1 MKKLLLIIL
10 MTLPFSIFSQQ
21 VLGKW
26 KTIDDET
33 GKAKSVVEIFK
44 ATDGKIYG
52 KIVKILT
59 PGQENKKCT
68 ECDGSN
74 KNKPIVGMII
84 INGLSKDGD
93 EYSGGTILDPN
104 NGKKYKC
111 YITLEGKDKLK
122 VRGYLGI
129 SLIGRT
135 QYWYRTE

>member
-93 EYSGGTILDPN
+93 EFSGGTILDPN

-122 VRGYLGI
+122 VRGYLGV